1 MLHLHIKFYQ
11 KFRNSIEL
19 SDSSHKKNLN
29 SNPLSKW
36 ALAQLHLLPLYVL
49 GWGLNCGF
57 KNQDRLVVCYL
68 PQKKKKNWSP
78 YYIYL
83 IDFLDWLPSNSGLIM
98 FMPCVSFCCYISSF
112 LFSYRLR
119 NFLRK
124 QHEKL
129 PMKAD
134 IFSLMIILTR
144 ALTPDM
150 KSLPNELMRSY
161 IHEKDS

>member
-1 MLHLHIKFYQ
+1 M
-11 KFRNSIEL
+11 
-19 SDSSHKKNLN
+19 
-29 SNPLSKW
+29 
-36 ALAQLHLLPLYVL
+36 HLLPLYIL

-68 PQKKKKNWSP
+68 PQKKKKKKKWSP
-78 YYIYL
+78 YYIYF
-83 IDFLDWLPSNSGLIM
+83 IDFLDWLPSRSGLIM

-129 PMKAD
+129 PMKAC
-134 IFSLMIILTR
+134 IFSLMIIVTR

-150 KSLPNELMRSY
+150 NSLPNYWWEVTSMRKTPNMNKTNLHLTLSLFQLLPSLL
-161 IHEKDS
+161 DFQWLL

>member
-1 MLHLHIKFYQ
+1 MSSS
-11 KFRNSIEL
+11 SIA
-19 SDSSHKKNLN
+19 SP
-29 SNPLSKW
+29 PLIRSRLRVKLW
-36 ALAQLHLLPLYVL
+36 VQESRPVSCVLLTP
-49 GWGLNCGF
+49 
-57 KNQDRLVVCYL
+57 
-68 PQKKKKNWSP
+68 KKKKNWSP

-119 NFLRK
+119 NLLRK

-129 PMKAD
+129 PMKAY